1 MHVIC
6 SILACMHGLANYR
19 LQKLITIHIAIG
31 AGMAQGDASGVAV
44 RGGAACAPIMTYRAG
59 SGLGLQLYSTESQPR
74 AVLMSGVPSFDV
86 QLRTSGPAHATGAP
100 SDATL
105 AHVGAPSHA

>member
-6 SILACMHGLANYR
+6 SMLSCMHGLANYR
-19 LQKLITIHIAIG
+19 LQKLITVRAIG

-59 SGLGLQLYSTESQPR
+59 RGLGLQLYSTEIQPR
-74 AVLMSGVPSFDV
+74 AALMSGVPSFDV
-86 QLRTSGPAHATGAP
+86 QLRTSGPAHATGAL